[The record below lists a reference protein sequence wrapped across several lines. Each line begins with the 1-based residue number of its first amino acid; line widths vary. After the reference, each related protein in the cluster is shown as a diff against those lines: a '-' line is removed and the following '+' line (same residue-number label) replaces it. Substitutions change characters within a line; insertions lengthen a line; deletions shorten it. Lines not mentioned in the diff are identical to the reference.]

1 MICLKMEGRPYPT
14 PTTPDLPEERVSDG
28 PPFVNTGVDF
38 AGPLYVQ
45 NGTQD
50 EQIKAYV
57 CLFTCAAT
65 RAVHLELTPD
75 LSAATFLLA
84 FRRITSRRGIPSVM
98 ISDNAKVFQSASSV
112 IKKVVQPEEVSKY
125 MLNNQIRWNFIV
137 EKAPWWGGGG
147 IWECLIGSVKGV

>member
-14 PTTPDLPEERVSDG
+14 PTMPNLPEGRVSDG

-57 CLFTCAAT
+57 CLFTCTAT
-65 RAVHLELTPD
+65 RAVYLELTPD

-112 IKKVVQPEEVSKY
+112 IKKVV
-125 MLNNQIRWNFIV
+125 
-137 EKAPWWGGGG
+137 
-147 IWECLIGSVKGV
+147 

>member
-1 MICLKMEGRPYPT
+1 MEGRPYPT

-45 NGTQD
+45 NGTQG

-57 CLFTCAAT
+57 CLFKCAAT

-84 FRRITSRRGIPSVM
+84 FRQFTSRRGIPSVM

-112 IKKVVQPEEVSKY
+112 IKKVV
-125 MLNNQIRWNFIV
+125 
-137 EKAPWWGGGG
+137 
-147 IWECLIGSVKGV
+147 